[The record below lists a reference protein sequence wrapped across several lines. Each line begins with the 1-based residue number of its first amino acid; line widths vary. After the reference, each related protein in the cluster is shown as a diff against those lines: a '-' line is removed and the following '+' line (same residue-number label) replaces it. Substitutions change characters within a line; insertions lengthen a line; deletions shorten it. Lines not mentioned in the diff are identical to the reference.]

1 LNNRLLNLV
10 VLGISP
16 NFAVTVLNLIAE
28 MAIVMRTDKKLN
40 LTVRLWELMCQMLNM
55 TTKIRLI
62 KIDKADASIDND
74 PDSEAEDSVISLAS
88 EEEI

>member
-1 LNNRLLNLV
+1 
-10 VLGISP
+10 
-16 NFAVTVLNLIAE
+16 